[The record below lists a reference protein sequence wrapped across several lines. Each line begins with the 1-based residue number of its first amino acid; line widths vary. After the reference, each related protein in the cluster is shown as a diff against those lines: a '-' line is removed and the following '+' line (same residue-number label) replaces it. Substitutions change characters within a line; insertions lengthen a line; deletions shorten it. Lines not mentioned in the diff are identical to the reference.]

1 MPTNISLPSD
11 LHANLYDAQKL
22 SEKIESE
29 LIEHG
34 GELTPELEALIAFKD
49 YTEKALADNVDCV
62 AMTIERIE
70 LAIDYYQQQ
79 EKSIITIMDGL
90 YKTKEKLLYNL
101 EQEMLRLNL
110 DTISG
115 LNKKIAFKL
124 NPPKVD
130 VFNESLI
137 SEDFKKITLIEA
149 IDKKKIAET
158 IKTGM
163 DVPGCRLI
171 QNRSLS
177 IKHARP
183 SLKQKEILK

>member
-1 MPTNISLPSD
+1 MPANISLPTD

-22 SEKIESE
+22 SEKIEAE
-29 LIEHG
+29 LIEFG
-34 GELTPELEALIAFKD
+34 GEITEHLEALIAFKD
-49 YTEKALADNVDCV
+49 YTENALADNIDAV
-62 AMTIERIE
+62 AMTIDRIE
-70 LAIDYYQQQ
+70 NTLEYYTKQESAIT
-79 EKSIITIMDGL
+79 TIMVGL

-110 DTISG
+110 DEVSG
-115 LNKKIAFKL
+115 LNKRIAFKL

-137 SEDFKKITLIEA
+137 SDDFKKITLTEA

-158 IKTGM
+158 IKTGI

-183 SLKQKEILK
+183 SITKKESLK